1 MKFCLFFYL
10 PVRVKPFTSV
20 LIEDWLRQTIF
31 KTGKLALSEQAF
43 DTLFTD
49 WFGKLY
55 TYAFSVLQDASAAEE
70 AVQSVFGKIWEKR
83 AQLDVHT
90 SLKAYLYGSV
100 YHECMNALRHEQRK
114 QAHRRHALYGARQVV
129 NDAHIKSEMGELEMR
144 LKQAI
149 EELPDQCRAIFQLSR
164 FGELKYREIAEQ
176 LDLSVKTVEA
186 QIAKALKHLRLK
198 LADFLA

>member
-1 MKFCLFFYL
+1 
-10 PVRVKPFTSV
+10 
-20 LIEDWLRQTIF
+20 
-31 KTGKLALSEQAF
+31 LAFSEQAF

-83 AQLDVHT
+83 VQLDVHT
-90 SLKAYLYGSV
+90 TLKAYLYGSV

-114 QAHRRHALYGARQVV
+114 RAHRRHALYSAQRVIS
-129 NDAHIKSEMGELEMR
+129 DAHIKSEMGELEMR

-149 EELPDQCRAIFQLSR
+149 EELPDRCRAIFQLSR

-176 LDLSVKTVEA
+176 LDLSVKTVEV